1 MAAALLKDTL
11 LQSMM
16 TEQQLCRLVPQNVA
30 DLVVKVGRLD
40 DICHVRPCAHVQS
53 YTIPSNS
60 RPSWSRHHTA
70 SVQVSLPFGCFSNPI
85 QRELLAT
92 ERVVPRVQNKTGR

>member
-16 TEQQLCRLVPQNVA
+16 TEQQLYRLVPQNVA

-40 DICHVRPCAHVQS
+40 DICHVRPLCPCFKHLMHCTYFPPMQGPVGID
-53 YTIPSNS
+53 TI
-60 RPSWSRHHTA
+60 
-70 SVQVSLPFGCFSNPI
+70 LPHCKFCHLTIITTQYKGSC
-85 QRELLAT
+85 
-92 ERVVPRVQNKTGR
+92 